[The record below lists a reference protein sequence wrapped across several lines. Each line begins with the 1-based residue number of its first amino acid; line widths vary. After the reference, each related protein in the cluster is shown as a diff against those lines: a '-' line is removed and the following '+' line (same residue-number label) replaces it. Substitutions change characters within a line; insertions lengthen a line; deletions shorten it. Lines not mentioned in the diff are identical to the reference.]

1 MVQPS
6 RLSDPPE
13 EEAFIGDP
21 PPEDALLDE
30 REAGRADALGAS
42 SEDAPPESIDG
53 GARHASFVDARR
65 GAAGGDRG
73 RLLGLGAIGALVA
86 VGLGLIVAS
95 PRRPGDADTPS
106 LSLTSAGVAANT
118 NAGKATPSEAAVAD
132 AGAPVVRPP
141 PVWRVSNLAGDAS
154 VEVSDGSFGKRGL
167 VATLG
172 QAGLPRAEIRRL
184 AQAFEGVRRL
194 DRPRE
199 SDTFVLARDKSKG
212 TLVAFE
218 YATSPVDVWQ
228 ARVDG
233 ADGRVVVKKLE
244 LFVERRRVAHGFVVS
259 ADLATSISAAGM
271 RPEIALAVDDAL
283 EGHVEPGSIRA
294 GARMRVAATE
304 EWVEGAFA
312 RVKVEAIEFV
322 PKTGS
327 PLRVYFYERDPRE
340 GLGSARRAPAPGFY
354 DAKARQ
360 PFHGQFR
367 SPLALARVTSRFN
380 PKRLHPVLKTVMP
393 HQGVDFGASTG
404 TPVYASAAGTVVSA
418 RNSGP
423 CGNMVEI
430 DHGGGIHTAY
440 CHLKG
445 FAAGLRAGQKVEQR
459 QLVGYVGQTGRVTG
473 PHLHFVVKKN
483 GVFVDPLGLKM
494 DGVRV
499 LPPADR
505 DSFARR
511 RAELD
516 ALIDGVALP
525 SAADVPEENDDKD
538 LHAD

>member
-1 MVQPS
+1 MLQQS
-6 RLSDPPE
+6 RPSDPPQ

-21 PPEDALLDE
+21 RVATDDPAREHGSPPSST
-30 REAGRADALGAS
+30 REAAPAGRV
-42 SEDAPPESIDG
+42 
-53 GARHASFVDARR
+53 R
-65 GAAGGDRG
+65 DRG
-73 RLLGLGAIGALVA
+73 KMIGLGAMGGLVVLGIGLM
-86 VGLGLIVAS
+86 IAS
-95 PRRPGDADTPS
+95 PRRDASEPLPALAFTTAGS
-106 LSLTSAGVAANT
+106 ASAGGDTAKEAN
-118 NAGKATPSEAAVAD
+118 AAVAD
-132 AGAPVVRPP
+132 AGLPVVRPP
-141 PVWRVSNLAGDAS
+141 PAWRVSSLASDAN
-154 VEVSDGSFGKRGL
+154 VEVAEGSFGKRGL
-167 VATLG
+167 VATLT
-172 QAGLPRAEIRRL
+172 QAGLPRTEIRRL
-184 AQAFEGVRRL
+184 AQAFEGIRRI

-199 SDTFVLARDKSKG
+199 SDTFVLAKDKSKG
-212 TLVAFE
+212 TVAAFE
-218 YATSPVDVWQ
+218 YATSPFDVWQ
-228 ARVDG
+228 AKVDEAG
-233 ADGRVVVKKLE
+233 AEGRIVVKKLD
-244 LFVERRRVAHGFVVS
+244 LFVERRRVAHGLVVS
-259 ADLATSISAAGM
+259 ADLTKAITGAGL

-283 EGHVEPGSIRA
+283 EGHIEPGSIRS
-294 GARMRVAATE
+294 GVRMRIAASE
-304 EWVEGAFA
+304 EWVEGAFV

-327 PLRVYFYERDPRE
+327 PLRVYYYERDPRE
-340 GLGSARRAPAPGFY
+340 TPGSARRAPAAGFY
-354 DAKARQ
+354 DAKGRQ

-404 TPVYASAAGTVVSA
+404 TPVYASAAGTVIA
-418 RNSGP
+418 AHNSGP

-445 FAAGLRAGQKVEQR
+445 FAAGLRSGQKVEQR

-483 GVFVDPLGLKM
+483 GAFIDPLGLKM

-505 DSFARR
+505 EAFARKR
-511 RAELD
+511 GDLD
-516 ALIDGVALP
+516 VAIDGVALP
-525 SAADVPEENDDKD
+525 SAADVPDESDDKD